1 MDVAIPRLGRLL
13 PPLRFSPKGGRGLHF
28 LEPGCVN
35 ESCAS
40 IPPFLLSSFV
50 IHGVP
55 VLGAWLAPSHR
66 RRRPLLF
73 FFCSCGLTDAYY
85 ARQLPRVRRK
95 VTRDLPSFDPGG
107 VCTTREI
114 STPSLTALAP
124 RRLQEF
130 RNLLFLPIT
139 PGRNARYLCPYLI
152 VFVPADS
159 IPHPDPP
166 PLPSRSLYVLT
177 RSRDL
182 MRARYADYAAAP
194 LAQVHV
200 VRPSEEGE
208 KKWFSKSESLSAAAR
223 FS

>member
-1 MDVAIPRLGRLL
+1 MA
-13 PPLRFSPKGGRGLHF
+13 SWYSERGSARA
-28 LEPGCVN
+28 V
-35 ESCAS
+35 
-40 IPPFLLSSFV
+40 
-50 IHGVP
+50 
-55 VLGAWLAPSHR
+55 APSSS
-66 RRRPLLF
+66 PSF
-73 FFCSCGLTDAYY
+73 CGLADAY

-95 VTRDLPSFDPGG
+95 VTRDRLISPKFRPTRPGG

-200 VRPSEEGE
+200 VRPSEEGGE
-208 KKWFSKSESLSAAAR
+208 EVVQQVGVAR

>member
-1 MDVAIPRLGRLL
+1 MASRYSERYWS
-13 PPLRFSPKGGRGLHF
+13 RASSFSP
-28 LEPGCVN
+28 
-35 ESCAS
+35 
-40 IPPFLLSSFV
+40 
-50 IHGVP
+50 
-55 VLGAWLAPSHR
+55 
-66 RRRPLLF
+66 
-73 FFCSCGLTDAYY
+73 FFCGLADAY

-95 VTRDLPSFDPGG
+95 VTRDRP
-107 VCTTREI
+107 I
-114 STPSLTALAP
+114 SPKFRP
-124 RRLQEF
+124 RRRLHNTGDLDALSYCTRPALLQEF

-200 VRPSEEGE
+200 VRPSVRGRGRR
-208 KKWFSKSESLSAAAR
+208 SGSASRSRSPPHA
-223 FS
+223 SVEMNP